1 MILVDTSV
9 VIPYLR
15 TGDPKIDGLFRTLPV
30 AVCGITH
37 AELLHGVRSKAE
49 RARTLVVLAA
59 FAPITIPDSLWNTVG
74 DNLNALRAGGV
85 NIPFA
90 DAVIATV
97 AIANDIEL
105 WTRDAHFTLV
115 QSVLPDLKLFSEPP

>member
-9 VIPYLR
+9 LIDYLR

-30 AVCGITH
+30 AVCGITS
-37 AELLHGVRSKAE
+37 AELLHGVRSSAE
-49 RARTLVVLAA
+49 RTRILTILAA
-59 FAPITIPDSLWNTVG
+59 FTQVAIPDSIWNDVG

-85 NIPFA
+85 TIPFA

-97 AIANDIEL
+97 AITNDVEL
-105 WTRDAHFTLV
+105 WTRDNHFAHV
-115 QSVLPDLKLFSEPP
+115 QRILPALKLFVEPP